1 MDKNDNPAPSIDNPF
16 IMPTSS
22 QIVQQINIIL
32 KDIKL
37 SHPLVLDSVFI
48 EKIAPYI
55 NNFIYFPRMLYIIY
69 DTEGNYTFKK
79 EAYKRE
85 RFVQVLIFWIGTHYY
100 KTLEEIDR
108 KNSKEINSDYI
119 EKNIKENNVNYK
131 ENKRENKVN
140 GNKRDKK
147 GLVAFSKLIT
157 KLYMLKYLCLDDIET
172 LSKFILTLSL
182 LYRKEIGPIENK
194 VIKIEFFIRWAFTL
208 LRLCFIDYPKRNQL
222 SNEEVQMLIDFIDY
236 FKSTFVSED
245 NMIYFCNRSN
255 SSYTFFNLIYFL
267 KLTDSKELKMSILN
281 LFSSIYMYRFNQP
294 KCYAPMIYQLQN
306 CLVNFDQKEKE
317 EIKKDIDLL
326 NFPIMFLQNQFEQ
339 ESVQSKQ
346 DQLILDNAFYFNHK
360 YCGILC
366 SSLQLMKEEK
376 TYIFS
381 FKLVPNNEQN
391 EEYSLLS
398 LHEVTSSNHIS
409 QLLKFSLE
417 KNDDVLLN
425 KPGKNPQIVTK
436 HQLSEAQLKDKE
448 REKKDHSLY
457 KMYLTIKTEKKDL
470 DIYIIPNKTYLFV
483 IEQTYKTMTI
493 TYSHHI
499 KNNIVR
505 NDTEIINVNTSKYD
519 TSLVCLIGC
528 EFIEPLP
535 SKIVDETL
543 LETES
548 AFSGYMGAVIIIE
561 KGQTKEFA
569 KHILNLK
576 GKYEDSLYF
585 GSYDLSGMYKYYYED
600 STLDYGNAKRFF
612 EDPTSHIREN
622 YIKKIKLHVCPRNF
636 QNLKTDN
643 MYMNSYLQAMIKKR
657 YKIVNFDFIGFKE
670 NEIIQGKYRIK
681 SVFHQN
687 FHLVRNSPTLFEF
700 IKFDGINYLSLLF
713 EYYYQ
718 ILIKIQNYSSEKDK
732 KEIFD
737 KMYNT
742 LYNFLFRI
750 LNVNDLYQYIFV
762 LFGEIKLSKFE
773 TELRK
778 MFYLFSV
785 LVSKVIILF

>member
-1 MDKNDNPAPSIDNPF
+1 MDTNDNPAPTIGIPF
-16 IMPTSS
+16 TMPTSS

-37 SHPLVLDSVFI
+37 SHPIVLDSVYF

-55 NNFIYFPRMLYIIY
+55 NNFIYLPRLLYIIY
-69 DTEGNYTFKK
+69 DTEGKYTFNMRH
-79 EAYKRE
+79 RE
-85 RFVQVLIFWIGTHYY
+85 KFVQVLLFWIGTHYY
-100 KTLEEIDR
+100 KTLEEMDR
-108 KNSKEINSDYI
+108 KNSKEMNSDKI
-119 EKNIKENNVNYK
+119 ERKNIKENNDSCK
-131 ENKRENKVN
+131 GNKKKDS

-147 GLVAFSKLIT
+147 GLVAFAKLIT
-157 KLYMLKYLCLDDIET
+157 KLYMIKYLSLDDIEA

-182 LYRKEIGPIENK
+182 FYKKDIGPIENK
-194 VIKIEFFIRWAFTL
+194 VIKNELFIRWAFTL
-208 LRLCFIDYPKRNQL
+208 LRLCFIDYPKRDQL
-222 SNEEVQMLIDFIDY
+222 SNEEVQMLIDFINY
-236 FKSTFVSED
+236 FKSNFVSED
-245 NMIYFCNRSN
+245 NMIYFCNQSN
-255 SSYTFFNLIYFL
+255 TSYTLFNLIYYL

-281 LFSSIYMYRFNQP
+281 LLSSIYIYRFNQP

-306 CLVNFDQKEKE
+306 CLVNFDQKDET
-317 EIKKDIDLL
+317 EIKKDLDFLSC
-326 NFPIMFLQNQFEQ
+326 PIMFLQNQFEQ

-360 YCGILC
+360 NCGILC
-366 SSLQLMKEEK
+366 SSLQLTKEEK

-381 FKLVPNNEQN
+381 FKLVTNDEQN
-391 EEYSLLS
+391 QEYSLLS
-398 LHEVTSSNHIS
+398 LHEVTSSNHVS
-409 QLLKFSLE
+409 QLLTLSLE

-425 KPGKNPQIVTK
+425 KPGKNPKVVTK

-448 REKKDHSLY
+448 REKNDHSLY
-457 KMYLTIKTEKKDL
+457 KMYLTIKNEKQDL

-499 KNNIVR
+499 SHNIVR

-519 TSLVCLIGC
+519 NSLVCLIGC
-528 EFIEPLP
+528 EFLEPIP
-535 SKIVDETL
+535 SKIEDEIL

-548 AFSGYMGAVIIIE
+548 AFTGYMGTVIIIE
-561 KGQTKEFA
+561 KGQTKEFS

-585 GSYDLSGMYKYYYED
+585 GAYDLSGMYKYYYED

-612 EDPTSHIREN
+612 EDPTSHIRED
-622 YIKKIKLHVCPRNF
+622 YIKKIKLYVCPRNF
-636 QNLKTDN
+636 QLLKSDN
-643 MYMNSYLQAMIKKR
+643 MYLKSYTQAMIKKR
-657 YKIVNFDFIGFKE
+657 YKIVNFDFLGFKG
-670 NEIIQGKYRIK
+670 NEIIQGKYRIN
-681 SVFHQN
+681 SVFHQK

-718 ILIKIQNYSSEKDK
+718 ILLKIQKYSSEKEK

-737 KMYNT
+737 KM
-742 LYNFLFRI
+742 
-750 LNVNDLYQYIFV
+750 
-762 LFGEIKLSKFE
+762 
-773 TELRK
+773 
-778 MFYLFSV
+778 
-785 LVSKVIILF
+785 